1 MLLLRAETQAHPT
14 IKRVASLPASVLWA
28 ANALIAGL
36 WLWLYWPVFA
46 YLSIIFG
53 REDFRTN
60 QVMLVGVLFLIAV
73 RIRRDGVRLRFDP
86 TPRLASLPLLLA
98 LGGSLLY
105 LAVERLLDVN
115 TLSASLFILAT
126 YGLLGLWWAPRR
138 WRQGL
143 PATLLLIGVLPFGEH
158 LQTFAG
164 YPMRILTAQLVRDG
178 LWAVGVQS
186 IGIDTI
192 LVFENGISHVDLPC
206 SGVRSLWA
214 GMVFLVAASW
224 VEGRPLNVRWLLVAS
239 LFTSLL
245 LIANLLRVGVLVV
258 VGQVAG
264 WRLAAEMLHVPLGVL
279 GFVAACAVVVL
290 LLRLTNPPANPA
302 QNVRFVGS
310 PARPPAQ
317 PIWLAPLLIGAI
329 LGMALLYQPR
339 PASGLAHSAAVWRFP
354 LELATEPLPLKPA
367 ELEWLAQDGA
377 ESPERRRFVWRG
389 VTGSVLLIPSMS
401 WRAHHNPER
410 CFAASGLGI
419 TLSHTHLVTPM
430 FPARWLTLG
439 DRASAGQ
446 QSATYWFQS
455 AERTTDDYATRIWAD
470 LALER
475 QRWVLVA
482 VLFDQQV
489 DPHAPEIA
497 DLYTVLHEVV
507 AQAVVKVSL

>member
-1 MLLLRAETQAHPT
+1 MRAETQPQST
-14 IKRVASLPASVLWA
+14 VKRVVILPTSVLWA
-28 ANALIAGL
+28 TNTLIAGL

-60 QVMLVGVLFLIAV
+60 QVMLVGVLVLVAA
-73 RIRRDGVRLRFDP
+73 RIRRGDLQVRFALA
-86 TPRLASLPLLLA
+86 PRLAPLPLLFA

-105 LAVERLLDVN
+105 LVVERLLNVN
-115 TLSASLFILAT
+115 TLSASLFLLAT
-126 YGLLGLWWAPRR
+126 YGLLGLWWSGQG
-138 WRQGL
+138 WRSGL
-143 PATLLLIGVLPFGEH
+143 PAVLLLMGVLPFGEH
-158 LQTFAG
+158 LQTFVG

-178 LWAVGVQS
+178 LLAAGVQAV
-186 IGIDTI
+186 GIDTI

-224 VEGRPLNVRWLLVAS
+224 VEHRPLNGRWLLVAA
-239 LFTSLL
+239 LFSGLL
-245 LIANLLRVGVLVV
+245 FVANLVRVGVLVV

-279 GFVAACAVVVL
+279 GFVVVCAVAVL
-290 LLRLTNPPANPA
+290 LLRRTNPHADPA
-302 QNVRFVGS
+302 QTVSFAGS
-310 PARPPAQ
+310 LSRPPAQ
-317 PIWLAPLLIGAI
+317 PVWLTPLLIGAI

-339 PASGLAHSAAVWRFP
+339 PASGLAQPAAVWHFP
-354 LELATEPLPLKPA
+354 AELASEPFPLKPA

-377 ESPERRRFVWRG
+377 ESAERRRFAWRG
-389 VTGSVLLIPSMS
+389 ITGSVLLIPSTT

-410 CFAASGLGI
+410 CFAGAGLQI
-419 TLSHTHLVTPM
+419 TLSQTHLVTPA
-430 FPARWLTLG
+430 FRVRFLALG
-439 DRASAGQ
+439 DQRSDRQ

-455 AERTTDDYATRIWAD
+455 AERTSDDYATRIWAG

-482 VLFDQQV
+482 VLFDQRV
-489 DPHAPEIA
+489 DPHTVEIA
-497 DLYTVLHEVV
+497 ALYTMLHEVV
-507 AQAVVKVSL
+507 AQAF